1 MTRTR
6 NARVAGFAF
15 LFYIAAAATGMVLA
29 GRAAGKGE
37 VAAKL
42 VSIAQHAPQMRLGIV
57 LELLGCV
64 SALVLAVTLY
74 AITRDVDPDL
84 ALMVLVFRTV
94 EGVIGVVGFSS
105 MLGKLWLATA
115 AGAAAPSPSAA
126 NVIGPILFELPGWS
140 AILSATFF
148 AIGSTFFTYLLV
160 RGRLVPMA
168 LAWLGLA
175 ASILL
180 VIALPLRLVG
190 LIGSPMA
197 ELVWIPMAAFEV
209 PLGLW
214 LMIRGVRPARSVPR

>member
-1 MTRTR
+1 MTRTT

-29 GRAAGKGE
+29 GRAAGGGE

-42 VSIAQHAPQMRLGIV
+42 ASIAQHAPQMRLGIV

-84 ALMVLVFRTV
+84 ALMVLVCRTV
-94 EGVIGVVGFSS
+94 EGVIGAVGLSGMF
-105 MLGKLWLATA
+105 GKLWLATA
-115 AGAAAPSPSAA
+115 AGVDAPRPEAA
-126 NVIGPILFELPGWS
+126 NVLGTLLFELPGWT
-140 AILSATFF
+140 AILSAMFF

-168 LAWLGLA
+168 LAWLGLL
-175 ASILL
+175 ASVLL

-197 ELVWIPMAAFEV
+197 EFVWIPMAAFEV
-209 PLGLW
+209 PLGIW
-214 LMIRGVRPARSVPR
+214 LMIKGVRTASR

>member
-15 LFYIAAAATGMVLA
+15 LLHRGGGRRMVLA

-37 VAAKL
+37 SRRSSS
-42 VSIAQHAPQMRLGIV
+42 SIAEHAPQMRLGIV

-84 ALMVLVFRTV
+84 ALMVLVCRTV
-94 EGVIGVVGFSS
+94 EGVIGAVGLSGMF
-105 MLGKLWLATA
+105 GKPWLATA
-115 AGAAAPSPSAA
+115 AGVDAPSPEAA
-126 NVIGPILFELPGWS
+126 NVLGTLLFELPAGPRS
-140 AILSATFF
+140 SRRMFF

-168 LAWLGLA
+168 LAWLGLM

-209 PLGLW
+209 PLGIW
-214 LMIRGVRPARSVPR
+214 LMIKGVRTAPR